1 MEDSRFPNRLTRFRK
16 FVGLSQKQV
25 AKMLGLTNTSP
36 LSRWEKGLMY
46 PSIAHL
52 FRLCRIYKTIPQE
65 LYTDLWQKITTDFA
79 IFENNLLAHTESL
92 NSELYQQ
99 YE

>member
-1 MEDSRFPNRLTRFRK
+1 MEDSRFPNRLKKYRRC
-16 FVGLSQKQV
+16 VCLSQKQV

-36 LSRWEKGLMY
+36 LSRWEKGLVY

-65 LYTDLWQKITTDFA
+65 LYTDLWQKITTDFT
-79 IFENNLLAHTESL
+79 ILENNLLAHTESL
-92 NSELYQQ
+92 NCELYHQ
-99 YE
+99 YD